1 MTTKSSPQ
9 RLDAVAK
16 VTGRARYTEDF
27 SMPGML
33 HAKYVRANLAHAR
46 VLAVDAAAALALPGV
61 EAVFTFADV
70 PRNLY
75 ATAGHPHSLIPEKLD
90 AADRLLLTDHVRY
103 FGDAVAVVVARDE
116 LTAAQAADLVA
127 VTYEPLPVLLDKE
140 ACLAPDAP
148 AIHPGGNLLG
158 QGLFAEGGDFEAA
171 LAAAD
176 VAVGGDFRT
185 PVVQHCHME
194 TVVSYAYM
202 DDMDKITIV
211 SSTQV
216 PHIARRVAAQALGLP
231 WSRLRVV
238 KPCVGGGFGNK
249 QDVLEEPM
257 VAFLTWKLGG
267 APVRLAL
274 SREECFI
281 GSRTRHR
288 FDIKGRM
295 GVNRDGTVTGVCLQ
309 AFVNSGGYASHGQVL
324 TMAAAR
330 KTSYLLPHVAYRYE
344 GKTYY
349 SNLPVGG
356 AMRGYGTL
364 QSTFAVDCMLEEAA
378 RAIDMDPVE
387 LRIKNVCR
395 VGDRN
400 ILSKVE
406 MKSAGIVECL
416 ERGRELFDWQARRK
430 ACLGQTGPV
439 RRGVGVGVFSYSSNI
454 YPISVEVSG
463 VRLVLSQDG
472 VVVLHHCA
480 PEVGQGSDT
489 AFAQLTAEVLSVP
502 LDKVQVVTTLDTD
515 VCPFDTGAYGSRQG
529 FVIGPALKKA
539 GLDLKRQIVELAA
552 RLYGLPPMSLDLVDG
567 RVVFC
572 AQPDKPVC
580 TLYDIGMRSHY
591 EEKLGGQLTA
601 AASCKT
607 WINPGSFGCTFVD
620 LEVDIP
626 LCKVRIND
634 IVNLHECGRI
644 INPKLAE
651 GQVFGGMHMAI
662 GWALYEEM
670 RFDPATGE
678 PRNNNLTDYK
688 FPTAMDMPPLRC
700 EFIDAYD
707 PYSAFGNKG
716 LGEPPTIP
724 QAPAIRN
731 AIWLATGV
739 KINELPMTPQRLY
752 RHFKAAGLF
761 EEVCRV

>member
-1 MTTKSSPQ
+1 
-9 RLDAVAK
+9 
-16 VTGRARYTEDF
+16 
-27 SMPGML
+27 MPGML
-33 HAKYVRANLAHAR
+33 HAKYVRSTVAHAIVR
-46 VLAVDAAAALALPGV
+46 HVDAARALALPGV
-61 EAVFTFADV
+61 EAVFTFADI

-75 ATAGHPHSLIPEKLD
+75 ATAGHPHSLQEAKRD
-90 AADRLLLTDHVRY
+90 KADRLLLTDHVRF
-103 FGDAVAVVVARDE
+103 FGDTVAVVVARNE
-116 LTAAQAADLVA
+116 LIAAKAADLVVVEYA
-127 VTYEPLPVLLDKE
+127 PLPVLLDKD
-140 ACLAPDAP
+140 ACLAPDAQ
-148 AIHPGGNLLG
+148 AIHPDGNLLG
-158 QGLFAEGGDFEAA
+158 QGLFAEGGDLEEA
-171 LAAAD
+171 LASSDACLS
-176 VAVGGDFRT
+176 GEFKT

-231 WSRLRVV
+231 WSRVRVV

-257 VAFLTWKLGG
+257 VAFLTWKLKGV
-267 APVRLAL
+267 PVRLAL
-274 SREECFI
+274 TREECFI

-288 FDIKGRM
+288 FDVKGRL
-295 GVNRDGTVTGVCLQ
+295 GVNRDGKVTAVGLQ
-309 AFVNSGGYASHGQVL
+309 TFVNSGGYASHGHVL

-344 GKTYY
+344 GNTYY
-349 SNLPVGG
+349 SNLPAGG
-356 AMRGYGTL
+356 AMRGYGTP
-364 QSTFAVDCMLEEAA
+364 QSTYVVDCLLEEAA

-387 LRIKNVCR
+387 LRIRNVCR
-395 VGDRN
+395 PGDKN

-406 MKSAGIVECL
+406 MKSAGMVECL
-416 ERGRELFDWQARRK
+416 ERGREVFDWENRRK
-430 ACLGQTGPV
+430 ACLNQTGPV

-454 YPISVEVSG
+454 FPISVEISS
-463 VRLVLSQDG
+463 VRLALTQDG
-472 VVVLHHCA
+472 MVVLQHGA

-489 AFAQLTAEVLSVP
+489 AFAQLVAEVVGIP
-502 LDKVQVVTTLDTD
+502 FARVQVVSTLDTD

-529 FVIGPALKKA
+529 FVIGPAIMEAGRNLKGK
-539 GLDLKRQIVELAA
+539 IVDFAA
-552 RLYGLPPMSLDLVDG
+552 KLRGLPPMSLDLVDG
-567 RVVFC
+567 NVVFS
-572 AQPDKPVC
+572 AQPEKAVC
-580 TLYDIGMRSHY
+580 SLFDVGMHSHY
-591 EEKLGGQLTA
+591 EEKMGGQLTA
-601 AASCKT
+601 EASSKT

-620 LEVDIP
+620 LDVDIP
-626 LCKVRIND
+626 LCKVRIHE

-662 GWALYEEM
+662 GWSLYEEM
-670 RFDPATGE
+670 YFDPKTGA
-678 PRNNNLTDYK
+678 PLNNNLTDYK

-700 EFIDAYD
+700 EFIDAKD

-739 KINELPMTPQRLY
+739 KINELPMTPQILY
-752 RHFKAAGLF
+752 RHFKAAGLI
-761 EEVCRV
+761 